1 VVEESAGTIVS
12 GETSPP
18 QTRIEVDEARR
29 EEWESFVE
37 GHPQATSCHLW
48 GWRDVI
54 ERTFGH
60 RASYLIARRSRES
73 GGEICGALPLVRM
86 RSAIFGRFVS
96 SMPYLNYGG
105 FLASEAAVE
114 EALLGRAVEIAA
126 AERARSIELRH
137 IHLRS
142 CPAEVKQHKVTM
154 LVDLAEDD
162 DAQWKTFDAKLRN
175 QIRKPT
181 REGLTAD
188 PEGRLEDF
196 YAVFSRN
203 MRDLG
208 TPVYPRSF
216 FENIRKAF
224 PEKSRIITVQKGGRV
239 MAAGFLIGF
248 REKLEIPWASSIRE
262 YNPLCP
268 NNLLYW
274 ESLRF
279 GIRSGYRVFD
289 MGRSTPGEGTYRF
302 KEQWGAKPTPLHW
315 QYWLRP
321 GQPVPDRSPKNDTFG
336 LAIRIWRK
344 LPLSVAGFL
353 GPRIARGIP

>member
-1 VVEESAGTIVS
+1 MAEERTGTVLS
-12 GETSPP
+12 GESSP
-18 QTRIEVDEARR
+18 TASGIAVDECRR
-29 EEWESFVE
+29 EEWEPFIE

-48 GWRDVI
+48 GWREVI

-60 RASYLIARRSRES
+60 RATYLLARRSGDG
-73 GGEICGALPLVRM
+73 GGEVLGALPLVRM
-86 RSAIFGRFVS
+86 RSALFGRFVS

-105 FLASEAAVE
+105 FLASDPAVE
-114 EALLGRAVEIAA
+114 EALLARAVEIAGS
-126 AERARSIELRH
+126 ERARSIELRH
-137 IHLRS
+137 VERRS

-154 LVDLAEDD
+154 LVDLTGND
-162 DAQWKTFDAKLRN
+162 DAQWKTFDPKLRN

-188 PEGRLEDF
+188 PEGRIEDF
-196 YAVFSRN
+196 YAVFARN

-216 FENIRKAF
+216 FENIRRVF
-224 PEKSRIITVQKGGRV
+224 PEKSRIITVRKGDQV
-239 MAAGFLIGF
+239 MAAGFLFGF
-248 REKLEIPWASSIRE
+248 REKLEIPWASSVRE
-262 YNPLCP
+262 FNSLCP

-274 ESLRF
+274 ESIRF
-279 GIRSGYRVFD
+279 GIRSGYRVLD

-302 KEQWGAKPTPLHW
+302 KEQWGAKPVALHW

-321 GQPVPDRSPKNDTFG
+321 GQTLPDRSPKNEKFG
-336 LAIRIWRK
+336 LAIRIWQK